1 MLAQLE
7 VAHGLG
13 HGLGSAE
20 SLLGRRE
27 RGHDAPVLVAKVGDR
42 TLVGGILL
50 EDERELLVDVI
61 ADEELA
67 GVVRDGTA
75 KVPAELAR
83 RVGVRSGEDPDI
95 ARVDVRVDARP
106 VELGLELGEQGLRG
120 LGRAGGHYAL
130 GWKGTRQSRAGL
142 NRHGLG
148 LFIQAMLEGL
158 EGLANASKCQ
168 QLRATSSGGPPRG
181 RCCRS
186 NARERLRPR

>member
-1 MLAQLE
+1 MLAHLE
-7 VAHGLG
+7 VAHGLS

-67 GVVRDGTA
+67 GVVRDGAA

-120 LGRAGGHYAL
+120 LGRAIGHGL
-130 GWKGTRQSRAGL
+130 QVMLLDVRAGL

-148 LFIQAMLEGL
+148 LFIQAWAGYARRAGQL
-158 EGLANASKCQ
+158 LARASNIQ
-168 QLRATSSGGPPRG
+168 Y
-181 RCCRS
+181 
-186 NARERLRPR
+186 RPKKKLDC

>member
-1 MLAQLE
+1 MLANASLLE

-67 GVVRDGTA
+67 GVVRDGAA
-75 KVPAELAR
+75 KVPAQLAR
-83 RVGVRSGEDPDI
+83 RVGVGPSEDPDI

-120 LGRAGGHYAL
+120 LGRARGHGL
-130 GWKGTRQSRAGL
+130 QVMLLDVRAGL
-142 NRHGLG
+142 NSHGLG
-148 LFIQAMLEGL
+148 LFIQAMLE
-158 EGLANASKCQ
+158 ELANASKCQ
-168 QLRATSSGGPPRG
+168 QLRATSSGGPRRG

-186 NARERLRPR
+186 NA